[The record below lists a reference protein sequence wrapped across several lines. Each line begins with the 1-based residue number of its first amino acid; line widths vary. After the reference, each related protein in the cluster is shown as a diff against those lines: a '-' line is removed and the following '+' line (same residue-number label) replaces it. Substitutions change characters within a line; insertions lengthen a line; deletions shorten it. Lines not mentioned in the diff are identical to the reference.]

1 MGQVLVVEDNLVN
14 QKVSRAMLQKLG
26 YQVDIANNGLE
37 GVEMWANGSY
47 DAIIMDCQM
56 PMLDGYS
63 ATERIRQM
71 ENEGS
76 AGRRRMPIIA
86 LTAHSMPYDR
96 QKCLDSGMDDYLVK
110 PVGLQVLGATLEKWL
125 NAAAEAIR

>member
-1 MGQVLVVEDNLVN
+1 MQACTLEPEIVCMTPRSLGQVLVVEDNLVN

-56 PMLDGYS
+56 PVLD
-63 ATERIRQM
+63 
-71 ENEGS
+71 
-76 AGRRRMPIIA
+76 
-86 LTAHSMPYDR
+86 
-96 QKCLDSGMDDYLVK
+96 
-110 PVGLQVLGATLEKWL
+110 
-125 NAAAEAIR
+125 